1 MTTDEQLARGWF
13 KEGVETFLKDK
24 HAATFNTPDYYYA
37 SGYLRAKQEA
47 RIAALTKDAEPVA
60 VVNAAFTDGEFD
72 KQKLVAVLVNTVKL
86 GDLLYTH
93 PPAPKAITP
102 EMQWQPIETAPKD
115 VDALILVANTDGVW
129 AAKYQPI
136 YQSGFIPEN
145 PWSSMLINHDHITV
159 RESDKPTHWMPL
171 PKPPIAAAVNAFNG
185 VKP

>member
-1 MTTDEQLARGWF
+1 MTTDEQLAMGWF

-47 RIAALTKDAEPVA
+47 RLSELTKDAEPVA

-93 PPAPKAITP
+93 PPAPELKPLSLDEIHQRYKNLRGNEP
-102 EMQWQPIETAPKD
+102 PHYID
-115 VDALILVANTDGVW
+115 IYRDAEAALGILRG
-129 AAKYQPI
+129 
-136 YQSGFIPEN
+136 G
-145 PWSSMLINHDHITV
+145 L
-159 RESDKPTHWMPL
+159 
-171 PKPPIAAAVNAFNG
+171 
-185 VKP
+185 

>member
-93 PPAPKAITP
+93 PPAPELKPLSLDEIHQRYKNLRGNEP
-102 EMQWQPIETAPKD
+102 PHYID
-115 VDALILVANTDGVW
+115 IYRDAEAALGILRG
-129 AAKYQPI
+129 
-136 YQSGFIPEN
+136 G
-145 PWSSMLINHDHITV
+145 L
-159 RESDKPTHWMPL
+159 
-171 PKPPIAAAVNAFNG
+171 
-185 VKP
+185 